1 MSSIRQPLARSL
13 DELQTQLREISE
25 RASELR
31 TRIDSNSILKR
42 PTPEAWS
49 VAECLTH
56 LNISVDAYF
65 PIWDRELERAKR
77 ENRIAE
83 GSYLLDF
90 WGRVLIWSL
99 EPPPRFRMKAPKKIQ
114 PVETG
119 PTREIFPGFLARQQR
134 IIETVEKA
142 RGLAIEKI
150 KIASPV
156 DSRVR
161 YSVWSSFCLT
171 ASHERRHLLQAE
183 RAAQAV
189 LH

>member
-42 PTPEAWS
+42 PMPEAWS
-49 VAECLTH
+49 IAECLTH

-65 PIWDRELERAKR
+65 PIWDRELDRAR
-77 ENRIAE
+77 RGNRIAE
-83 GSYLLDF
+83 GFYRLDF

-99 EPPPRFRMKAPKKIQ
+99 EPPPRFRMKAPKNIQ
-114 PVETG
+114 PVKVG
-119 PTREIFPGFLARQQR
+119 PTEEIFPGFLARQCQVMD
-134 IIETVEKA
+134 TVEKA
-142 RGLAIEKI
+142 RGLCIDKI

-156 DSRVR
+156 DARIR
-161 YSVWSSFCLT
+161 YSIWSSFCLT